1 MTHLVLMG
9 LVHGRKR
16 VLRWGNGYG
25 IRLTKADMER
35 LGIHE
40 KQEVDVTLEPA
51 AGRIDL
57 SDFPFLRLGGDAR
70 ARHDELAA
78 EAAHA
83 DL

>member
-1 MTHLVLMG
+1 MAHLILMG

-40 KQEVDVTLEPA
+40 KQEVDVTLEPVG
-51 AGRIDL
+51 GRVDL
-57 SDFPFLRLGGDAR
+57 SHIPRFRLGGDAR
-70 ARHDELAA
+70 QRHDELAA